1 MDLRRS
7 DPALYMNLIQRL
19 KDLEPAA
26 RRLEFDA
33 AERLAAIDAV
43 TGYVEGFL
51 ESQRS
56 LPVYRPDETGT
67 AAAAAAMAL
76 REEPADLDDVLHVVG
91 EHVDSSGLFCGSSRF
106 FSYIP
111 GGGLFASALADY
123 IAAATDRYAGV
134 QHSTPGAT
142 RMERLLVR
150 WLADEIGYPGSAE
163 GDLTSG
169 GSIASL
175 SAIIAARQA
184 FEIRARDVEQMVI
197 YMTGLTHHTFAKALR
212 IAGLGECP
220 LRFVPVDDRFRMD
233 DDAVERQIAADRKA
247 GLRPWMIVATAGT
260 TDTGSVDPLP
270 RLAEI
275 ATSEKLWLHVD
286 AAYGGAFRLCAE
298 GARRLEGLERSDSL
312 VLDPHK
318 GLFVPYGTGLV
329 LVRDGA
335 HLYDACHARGAYMQ
349 DLVGESS
356 RLDQSPCD
364 FSPELSR
371 HYRCLR
377 LWMPLKLAGIAP
389 FRAALEEK
397 LLLAAYFHEQIAAT
411 PGFEAGAPPDLSVVT
426 FRYVP
431 EHGDADRFN
440 RRLAD
445 AVRDDGRIHFSTTT
459 LHGNFTPRLAV
470 LGYHTHLE
478 DIECALEVI
487 REKAR
492 ALESE

>member
-1 MDLRRS
+1 
-7 DPALYMNLIQRL
+7 MNVIERL

-33 AERLAAIDAV
+33 AKRLAAIDAV
-43 TGYVEGFL
+43 TRYVEGFL
-51 ESQRS
+51 ESQPS
-56 LPVYRPDETGT
+56 LPVYRPDETG
-67 AAAAAAMAL
+67 AAAAAGAMAL
-76 REEPADLDDVLHVVG
+76 HEEPAGMDEVLLTLG

-111 GGGLFASALADY
+111 GGGLFPSALADY

-150 WLADEIGYPGSAE
+150 WLADEIGYPDSAE

-169 GSIASL
+169 GSIATL

-184 FEIRARDVEQMVI
+184 FEIRARDVERMAI
-197 YMTGLTHHTFAKALR
+197 YMTDLTHHTFAKALR

-220 LRFVPVDDRFRMD
+220 LRILRVDDHGRMHA
-233 DDAVERQIAADRKA
+233 DAVERQIGEDRKA

-270 RLAEI
+270 RLADI
-275 ATSEKLWLHVD
+275 ATAEKLWLHVD

-298 GARRLEGLERSDSL
+298 GARRLAGLERSDSL
-312 VLDPHK
+312 VVDPHK

-335 HLYDACHARGAYMQ
+335 HLYDAYHARGAYMQ

-397 LLLAAYFHEQIAAT
+397 LLVAAYFHEQIAGT
-411 PGFEAGAPPDLSVVT
+411 PGFEAGPVPDLSVVT

-431 EHGDADRFN
+431 ERADADPFN

-459 LHGNFTPRLAV
+459 LNGNLTLRLAV
-470 LGYHTHLE
+470 LGYHTHLA
-478 DIECALEVI
+478 DIQCALEVI

-492 ALESE
+492 VLAGE

>member
-1 MDLRRS
+1 
-7 DPALYMNLIQRL
+7 MNVIQRL
-19 KDLEPAA
+19 KELEPAS
-26 RRLEFDA
+26 RRLAFDA
-33 AERLAAIDAV
+33 GQRLAAVDAV
-43 TGYVEGFL
+43 TNYVENFL
-51 ESQRS
+51 ESQPS
-56 LPVYRPDETGT
+56 LPVYRADVNGAT
-67 AAAAAAMAL
+67 AAAAAMAL
-76 REEPADLDDVLHVVG
+76 EESPADMDEVLRTLG
-91 EHVDSSGLFCGSSRF
+91 EHVDNSGLFCGSSRF

-111 GGGLFASALADY
+111 GGGIFPSALADY

-142 RMERLLVR
+142 RMERVLVR
-150 WLADEIGYPGSAE
+150 WLADEIGYPDSAE

-169 GSIASL
+169 GSIATL

-184 FEIRARDVEQMVI
+184 FEIRARDVEQRVI
-197 YMTGLTHHTFAKALR
+197 YMTDLTHHTFIKALR

-220 LRFVPVDDRFRMD
+220 LRRVPTDNRFRMD
-233 DDAVERQIAADRKA
+233 AGALERQIADDRKA
-247 GLRPWMIVATAGT
+247 GLRPWMLVATAGS
-260 TDTGSVDPLP
+260 TDTGSIDPLP
-270 RLAEI
+270 RLADI
-275 ATSEKLWLHVD
+275 ASSEQLWLHVD

-335 HLYDACHARGAYMQ
+335 QLYDAYHARGAYMQ

-397 LLLAAYFHEQIAAT
+397 LLLAGYFHERISAT
-411 PGFEAGAPPDLSVVT
+411 PGFEAGQTPDLSVVT
-426 FRYVP
+426 FRYLP
-431 EHGDADRFN
+431 ERGDADSFN

-445 AVRDDGRIHFSTTT
+445 AVRDDGRIHLSTTT
-459 LHGNFTPRLAV
+459 LNGELTLRLAV
-470 LGYHTHLE
+470 LGYHSHLE
-478 DIECALEVI
+478 DIDCALEAI
-487 REKAR
+487 RELAR
-492 ALESE
+492 TLAGD